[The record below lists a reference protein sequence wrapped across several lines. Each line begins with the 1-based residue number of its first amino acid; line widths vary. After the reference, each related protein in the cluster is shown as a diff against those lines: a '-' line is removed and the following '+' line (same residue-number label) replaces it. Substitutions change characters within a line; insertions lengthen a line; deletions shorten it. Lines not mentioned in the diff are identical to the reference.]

1 MQTHLDGP
9 GLVFFGAQ
17 VRPLSAARAAGP
29 ATGPVSSSFR
39 ASPEK
44 VASHCS
50 ARGSLP
56 EGESKAISIA
66 SFSPEAADPE
76 ETRTLCPSRGSAER
90 NTLRLRM
97 LLRLY
102 AASKKVAKENYSVP
116 ASVTSYGSGSLMTH
130 YPSFARNLPFWKRF
144 RMVCGMAGT
153 VHRIQ

>member
-1 MQTHLDGP
+1 MQTHLGGP

-17 VRPLSAARAAGP
+17 VRPLPAARAACT

-66 SFSPEAADPE
+66 SLSPGAADPE
-76 ETRTLCPSRGSAER
+76 ETRTLCPSRGSAQR

-97 LLRLY
+97 LDYTRPEKGCQ
-102 AASKKVAKENYSVP
+102 KKIIHSQLQSRV
-116 ASVTSYGSGSLMTH
+116 
-130 YPSFARNLPFWKRF
+130 
-144 RMVCGMAGT
+144 MVVG
-153 VHRIQ
+153 H